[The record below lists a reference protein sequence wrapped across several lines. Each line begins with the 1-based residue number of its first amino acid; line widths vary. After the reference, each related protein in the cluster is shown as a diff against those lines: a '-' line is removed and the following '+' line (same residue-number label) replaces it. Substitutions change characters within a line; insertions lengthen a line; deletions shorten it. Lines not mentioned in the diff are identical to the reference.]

1 MFASKLRGNLK
12 SVGYF
17 VQRGYGVST
26 VASSKLNVTGKLIS
40 TQASPHSI
48 PGVRYQSIRPG
59 SHATTVRDAYNAI
72 ESIFDRIN
80 KTRTFQAIDLIS
92 QCALIQRHVTEIR
105 SPNKVRSILW
115 ACALITEENTDVTK
129 LAVSALNQL
138 ASLPTDVW
146 RDYKNQEHLR
156 WVLHWAAKCRCT
168 SPDFRKLIQQQF
180 DVLCLDQCRDI
191 DHCGHAL
198 FMLNSPDRCLAQNL
212 LNRFLTIHSTG
223 DPKYRHTQVLS
234 LLLYCTLCGVE
245 CSALL
250 KLISVDQLIQKCD
263 GTHLQVLLLHNTLPV
278 TANQRQQIMD
288 KCSVRFQDNVKSQ
301 QSGRMYD
308 MLSYFIGPKYTTGLS
323 SVDGVEIQAL
333 CIYNQDHEPVE
344 TDAYPANV
352 YNGVSIDMTA
362 ATCHGYSVVACLGV
376 NDTLLLRHPGHVPN
390 GYVVLQASALKW
402 QGCYCIPM
410 ILEHGAAKTQKSS
423 RFVPDLMINYPDH
436 IPVFKHLLAPKQ

>member
-12 SVGYF
+12 RVGYF
-17 VQRGYGVST
+17 VQHGYGVST
-26 VASSKLNVTGKLIS
+26 VATSKLNVTGKLIS
-40 TQASPHSI
+40 TPASPHYI
-48 PGVRYQSIRPG
+48 PGVKYQSNWSG
-59 SHATTVRDAYNAI
+59 NHGTSVRDAYNAI
-72 ESIFDRIN
+72 DSIFDRIN
-80 KTRTFQAIDLIS
+80 KTHTFQAIDLIS
-92 QCALIQRHVTEIR
+92 QCALIQRHVTDLR
-105 SPNKVRSILW
+105 HPSMVKSILQ
-115 ACALITEENTDVTK
+115 ACALITEVNTDVTK

-146 RDYKNQEHLR
+146 KDYKNQQRLR
-156 WVLHWAAKCRCT
+156 RVLDFAAKCRCT
-168 SPDFRKLIQQQF
+168 SPVFTKLLQQQL
-180 DVLCLDQCRDI
+180 DVLCLDQCRDVAQ
-191 DHCGHAL
+191 CTYAL

-212 LNRFLTIHSTG
+212 LNRYLTIQSTG
-223 DPKYRHTQVLS
+223 DPKYRHNVVLS

-263 GTHLQVLLLHNTLPV
+263 GTHLQLLLLHNTLPV
-278 TANQRQQIMD
+278 TASQRQQIID
-288 KCSVRFQDNVKSQ
+288 KCSVRFQDNVPSQ
-301 QSGRMYD
+301 NTGRMYD
-308 MLSYFIGPKYTTGLS
+308 MLSYFIGSKYTTGMSL
-323 SVDGVEIQAL
+323 VDGVNVQAF

-352 YNGVSIDMTA
+352 YNGVSVDMTA
-362 ATCHGYSVVACLGV
+362 ARHHGFSVVACLGV
-376 NDTLLLRHPGHVPN
+376 MDTRLLRHPGHVPS
-390 GYVVLQASALKW
+390 GYAVLEASALKW